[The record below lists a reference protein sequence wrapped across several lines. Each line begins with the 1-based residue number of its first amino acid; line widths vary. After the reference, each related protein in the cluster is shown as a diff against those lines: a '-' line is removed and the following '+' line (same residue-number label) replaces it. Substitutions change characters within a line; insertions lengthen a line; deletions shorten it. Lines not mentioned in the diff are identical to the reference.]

1 MGSIF
6 YSTLVVAEAFGT
18 SGTARIADVNANGGD
33 QYRPGYAIYENDAL
47 SKVVLINFLS
57 DTSGASDSYVT
68 ISVGGG
74 QTGQPNSVPSQAY
87 VKYLAAPSVSE
98 KTNIT
103 WAGQT
108 FGGRLVSDGQLKVGV

>member
-1 MGSIF
+1 MDI
-6 YSTLVVAEAFGT
+6 AAN
-18 SGTARIADVNANGGD
+18 SGNT
-33 QYRPGYAIYENDAL
+33 YTPGYAIYENDGL
-47 SKVVLINFLS
+47 SKVVLINFIT
-57 DTSGASDSYVT
+57 DPTGASDSYVT

-74 QTGQPNSVPSQAY
+74 QSGQPNSVPAQAY

-108 FGGRLVSDGQLKVGV
+108 FGGKLVSDGQLRVSVSFLI